1 MNISTNIQ
9 SVIIQYLTVDEIN
22 DIKTINKT
30 FYNDLIKNKKVIKDM
45 IDKKNLLNKEIFYI
59 IIYQLLLQIFF

>member
-30 FYNDLIKNKKVIKDM
+30 FYNDLIKNKKVLRI
-45 IDKKNLLNKEIFYI
+45 
-59 IIYQLLLQIFF
+59 

>member
-45 IDKKNLLNKEIFYI
+45 IDKK
-59 IIYQLLLQIFF
+59 IY

>member
-30 FYNDLIKNKKVIKDM
+30 IKQRNFLHNNISVIITNILLIKYKTIQNIYNKY
-45 IDKKNLLNKEIFYI
+45 KN
-59 IIYQLLLQIFF
+59 IYCR